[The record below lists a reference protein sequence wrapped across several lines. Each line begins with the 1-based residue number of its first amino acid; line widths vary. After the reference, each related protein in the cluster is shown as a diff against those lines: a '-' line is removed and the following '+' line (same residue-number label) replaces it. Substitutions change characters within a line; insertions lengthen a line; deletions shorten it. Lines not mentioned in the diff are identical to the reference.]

1 MATGLLTA
9 AQAIFSAHS
18 VAVGWLVGCLAFI
31 AAVGFALLWLGE
43 RKAHRKTRLERAR
56 LVNDA
61 EISHEILATAPDGLF
76 LWVLANGTEACSRRL
91 AVMMNLP
98 DGIRTRFDTLIERFD
113 EKARRAL
120 RQPIENLRQHGETF
134 TLVAPTANGRR
145 WVHIIG
151 VRAGTIQGKAV
162 ADVLWIRDLSSLG
175 AATLDG
181 DGALLPTSAHA
192 VLDVLPLPVW
202 VRDGDLAITFAN
214 RAAGGGIGAAA
225 RDLARRAVGENRPL
239 TERHLLTLD
248 ERPRLFDITES
259 PLGGTD
265 GTVGFAID
273 QSQTEELQASFA
285 RGRAAQNQV
294 LETLNTAIAIFDADT
309 KLIFFNRACAQLWD
323 IEAGWLKTEPPY
335 AEVLERLRERRKLPE
350 VADFPVYKGE
360 QLALFKTVDA
370 ATETLMHLPDGAT
383 LRALVNRYPLGGLI
397 MAFEDVTGR
406 LDLERLYKTL
416 SAVQRETLDNLYEG
430 VAVFASDGR
439 MRLCNPSF
447 IRLWE
452 LSDDAPKQ
460 GMHIA
465 AFVDQSRPLIDGV
478 DDWDD
483 FKERTL
489 ARMMSREPQG
499 GRIEQSG
506 GRVLDYAKVALPDG
520 AVLLSYLDVTD
531 SVRVERALVERAKAM
546 AEANLLKSEFMAN
559 VSHEIRTPLNTIIG
573 FASILADEY
582 FGKLNARQSEYTRG
596 IVDSANDLT
605 TVIDDILDLATI
617 EAGLMA
623 LELDTVDVGGM
634 LTSVLNLA
642 RERAKRKNL
651 RLNFDCPADIGW
663 LVADEKRLKQ
673 VLFNLLSNAITRS
686 PAGGDVDFI
695 ARRDTAQI
703 SFTISDSGRNIAP
716 QDLYHT
722 FHAFAPDTPAPGK
735 NADGLSGLGLSLV
748 TRFIELH
755 DGRIEILPRQ
765 GKNKGKGKN
774 EGVRIV
780 CHLPTG
786 APTLPLSN
794 SNGDSPP
801 LTPPASL
808 PRT

>member
-1 MATGLLTA
+1 MATGLPHTVQDVFANLP
-9 AQAIFSAHS
+9 
-18 VAVGWLVGCLAFI
+18 AVGGWLATIMACLV
-31 AAVGFALLWLGE
+31 AAGFASLWTRE
-43 RKAHRKTRLERAR
+43 RKAHRKMRLERAR

-120 RQPIENLRQHGETF
+120 GTPIENLRRHGETF
-134 TLVAPTANGRR
+134 TLIAPTANGRR

-151 VRAGTIQGKAV
+151 VRAGTPQGKAV

-175 AATLDG
+175 ALALGG

-192 VLDVLPLPVW
+192 VLDALPLPVW
-202 VRDGDLAITFAN
+202 VRDEDLAITFAN
-214 RAAGGGIGAAA
+214 RAAGGGVGTAA
-225 RDLARRAVGENRPL
+225 RDLARRAVSENHPL

-248 ERPRLFDITES
+248 ERPRLFEITEN
-259 PLGGTD
+259 PLGGA
-265 GTVGFAID
+265 GGSVGFAVD
-273 QSQTEELQASFA
+273 QTQTEELQATFA

-309 KLIFFNRACAQLWD
+309 TLIFFNRACARLWD

-350 VADFPVYKGE
+350 VADFPAYKGE
-360 QLALFKTVDA
+360 QIALFKTVDA

-383 LRALVNRYPLGGLI
+383 LRALVGPYPLGGLV

-447 IRLWE
+447 VRLWE

-478 DDWDD
+478 DDWDN

-489 ARMMSREPQG
+489 ARMMNREPQG

-531 SVRVERALVERAKAM
+531 SVRVERALMERAEAM

-623 LELDTVDVGGM
+623 LELDTVDVGSM

-651 RLNFDCPADIGW
+651 HLNFDCPTDIGW

-695 ARRDTAQI
+695 ARRDTARI
-703 SFTISDSGRNIAP
+703 TFTISDSGRNIAP
-716 QDLYHT
+716 QNIYHT
-722 FHAFAPDTPAPGK
+722 FHAVTPNSPAPGK
-735 NADGLSGLGLSLV
+735 DADGLNGLGLSLV

-755 DGRIEILPRQ
+755 DGRIEILPRR
-765 GKNKGKGKN
+765 GKNKTKGKN
-774 EGVRIV
+774 GGVSIV

-786 APTLPLSN
+786 APALSPDDTDAT
-794 SNGDSPP
+794 SSASPP
-801 LTPPASL
+801 LHP
-808 PRT
+808 